1 MAEELYML
9 KRIDISRCLLL
20 DTTSSKIKNLL
31 FDNYS
36 VVLTITCIFLLV
48 SLIPSSTILHPKAA
62 FGDGLFME
70 ELSASFGDRKADLI
84 IKMTPPVVTT
94 ETLQNQN
101 QKPVIQFKLYDPTTK
116 EGYKH
121 VTYYITIEKDGK
133 KLLSDWFHDHKGD
146 LKIEMKP
153 STAEQIAVYGEPD
166 PILQAFTGTE
176 NSPVVATGPI
186 FSEGGLYHFIV
197 RITTIDFDRSF
208 IPDDKQPVYDGW
220 LSVGSTL
227 NQQVSLS
234 DGKQIPIQIISYY
247 DDIKDFKFDPTKRQI
262 QFAMPFNWNTTR
274 LEDQKQIMVHQEVSI
289 PKGNS
294 LASQSYAGTINGIDV
309 TKNLMVDPSNS
320 TKNVVHFML
329 PKPAVIQIA
338 EEVNNNGYLGATN
351 GLMEFSL
358 VPSTNATSSMSPM
371 SEMPNMAGM

>member
-1 MAEELYML
+1 MSHIGNKTILILY
-9 KRIDISRCLLL
+9 RHR
-20 DTTSSKIKNLL
+20 
-31 FDNYS
+31 S
-36 VVLTITCIFLLV
+36 VYAASPIILLV
-48 SLIPSSTILHPKAA
+48 STIVSHALIQPQNVNA
-62 FGDGLFME
+62 DGLFQE
-70 ELSASFGDRKADLI
+70 QLSASFGERTADLI
-84 IKMTPPVVTT
+84 IKMMPPVVTT
-94 ETLQNQN
+94 EALQSQN
-101 QKPVIQFKLYDPTTK
+101 QKPIIQFKLYDPTTK

-153 STAEQIAVYGEPD
+153 SKAEIVTVYGEPD
-166 PILQAFTGTE
+166 PILRAFTGTE

-197 RITTIDFDRSF
+197 RITTIDFDRLF

-220 LSVGSTL
+220 LSVGSTV

-234 DGKQIPIQIISYY
+234 DGKQIPIQVISYY
-247 DDIKDFKFDPTKRQI
+247 DDIKDFNFNATKKQI
-262 QFAMPFNWNTTR
+262 QFTMPFNWNVTR
-274 LEDQKQIMVHQEVSI
+274 LEDQKQLLVHQEVSI
-289 PKGNS
+289 PKGTS
-294 LASQSYAGTINGIDV
+294 LASKSYTGAINGIDV

-329 PKPAVIQIA
+329 PKPEVVQIA
-338 EEVNNNGYLGATN
+338 KEVNNNGQTTSN

-358 VPSTNATSSMSPM
+358 APSANVTSSSSM
-371 SEMPNMAGM
+371 

>member
-1 MAEELYML
+1 MDSRYGKG
-9 KRIDISRCLLL
+9 KRIRIVPIAMGTSILLL
-20 DTTSSKIKNLL
+20 LL
-31 FDNYS
+31 LS
-36 VVLTITCIFLLV
+36 LV
-48 SLIPSSTILHPKAA
+48 PSSTLYPKTA

-84 IKMTPPVVTT
+84 IKMTPPVVTN
-94 ETLQNQN
+94 ETLKNQN
-101 QKPVIQFKLYDPTTK
+101 QEPVIQFKLYDPSTN

-133 KLLSDWFHDHKGD
+133 KLVSDWFHDHKGD

-153 STAEQIAVYGEPD
+153 SNAEQIVLYGEPD

-197 RITTIDFDRSF
+197 RITTIDYDRSF

-234 DGKQIPIQIISYY
+234 DGKEIPIQIISYY
-247 DDIKDFKFDPTKRQI
+247 DDIKDFNFDPSKKQI
-262 QFAMPFNWNTTR
+262 QFTMPFNWNITR
-274 LEDQKQIMVHQEVSI
+274 LEDQKQIMVHQEVLI

-294 LASQSYAGTINGIDV
+294 LASLSYTGTINGTDV

-329 PKPAVIQIA
+329 PKPAIIQIA
-338 EEVNNNGYLGATN
+338 EEVNNNGQAAVSD

-358 VPSTNATSSMSPM
+358 TPSTNATSTSMHNM
-371 SEMPNMAGM
+371 TNMAGM

>member
-1 MAEELYML
+1 MRCCE
-9 KRIDISRCLLL
+9 KRNLLANKYSLVSIGTSILLL
-20 DTTSSKIKNLL
+20 LSI
-31 FDNYS
+31 
-36 VVLTITCIFLLV
+36 
-48 SLIPSSTILHPKAA
+48 IPSSTLFPRTA
-62 FGDGLFME
+62 FGDGLFQE
-70 ELSASFGDRKADLI
+70 QLSASFGDRKVDLI
-84 IKMTPPVVTT
+84 IKMMPPVVTT
-94 ETLQNQN
+94 ETLKNPN
-101 QKPVIQFKLYDPTTK
+101 QKPVIQFKLYDPSTK

-146 LKIEMKP
+146 LKIEMK
-153 STAEQIAVYGEPD
+153 SSDTERVTVYGEPD

-197 RITTIDFDRSF
+197 RITTIDYDRSF
-208 IPDDKQPVYDGW
+208 IPDDKQPIYDGW

-234 DGKQIPIQIISYY
+234 DGKKVPIEIISYY
-247 DDIKDFKFDPTKRQI
+247 DDIKDFKFDPTKKQI

-274 LEDQKQIMVHQEVSI
+274 LENQKQIMVHQEVSI

-294 LASQSYAGTINGIDV
+294 LASQSYTGEINGIDV

-338 EEVNNNGYLGATN
+338 QEVNNNGHAAASS

-358 VPSTNATSSMSPM
+358 VPSTNATSSSM
-371 SEMPNMAGM
+371 SEMTNMAGM

>member
-1 MAEELYML
+1 MNNQYGRI
-9 KRIDISRCLLL
+9 KRIGIIPVAMAASILLL
-20 DTTSSKIKNLL
+20 LL
-31 FDNYS
+31 
-36 VVLTITCIFLLV
+36 L
-48 SLIPSSTILHPKAA
+48 SLIHTSILYPKAA

-84 IKMTPPVVTT
+84 IKMTPPVVTN
-94 ETLQNQN
+94 ETLKNQN
-101 QKPVIQFKLYDPTTK
+101 QEPVIQFKLYDPSTN

-133 KLLSDWFHDHKGD
+133 KLVSDWFHDHKGD

-153 STAEQIAVYGEPD
+153 SNAEQIAVYGEPD
-166 PILQAFTGTE
+166 PILQAYTGTE

-197 RITTIDFDRSF
+197 RITTIDYDRSF

-247 DDIKDFKFDPTKRQI
+247 DDIKDFNFDPSKKQI
-262 QFAMPFNWNTTR
+262 QFTMPFDWNITR
-274 LEDQKQIMVHQEVSI
+274 LEDQKQVMLHQEVSI

-294 LASQSYAGTINGIDV
+294 LASQSYTGAINGTDV

-329 PKPAVIQIA
+329 PKPAIIQIA
-338 EEVNNNGYLGATN
+338 EEVNKNGQMVASN

-358 VPSTNATSSMSPM
+358 VPSTNATSSSM
-371 SEMPNMAGM
+371 SEMTNMTGM

>member
-1 MAEELYML
+1 MNSQYEKG
-9 KRIDISRCLLL
+9 KRIRIIPTTVCASILLL
-20 DTTSSKIKNLL
+20 LL
-31 FDNYS
+31 S
-36 VVLTITCIFLLV
+36 LV
-48 SLIPSSTILHPKAA
+48 PSSILYPKTT

-84 IKMTPPVVTT
+84 IKMTPPVVTN
-94 ETLQNQN
+94 ETLKNQN
-101 QKPVIQFKLYDPTTK
+101 QEPVIQFKLYDPSTN

-133 KLLSDWFHDHKGD
+133 KLVSDWFHDHKGD

-153 STAEQIAVYGEPD
+153 SNAEQIAVYGEPD

-197 RITTIDFDRSF
+197 RITTIDYDRSF

-234 DGKQIPIQIISYY
+234 DGKQIPIQITSYY
-247 DDIKDFKFDPTKRQI
+247 DDIKDFNFDPNKKQI
-262 QFAMPFNWNTTR
+262 QFTMPFNWNIIR
-274 LEDQKQIMVHQEVSI
+274 LEDQKQIMVHQEVLI

-294 LASQSYAGTINGIDV
+294 LASQSYTGIINGTDV

-329 PKPAVIQIA
+329 PKPAIIQIA
-338 EEVNNNGYLGATN
+338 EKVNNNGQAATSD

-358 VPSTNATSSMSPM
+358 TPSTNASSSSMH
-371 SEMPNMAGM
+371 EMTNMAGM

>member
-1 MAEELYML
+1 MSAS
-9 KRIDISRCLLL
+9 ILLL
-20 DTTSSKIKNLL
+20 LSLFPTS
-31 FDNYS
+31 
-36 VVLTITCIFLLV
+36 
-48 SLIPSSTILHPKAA
+48 ILYPKAA

-84 IKMTPPVVTT
+84 IKMTPPVVTN
-94 ETLQNQN
+94 ETLKNQN
-101 QKPVIQFKLYDPTTK
+101 QEPVIQFKLYDPSTN

-133 KLLSDWFHDHKGD
+133 KLVSDWFHDHKGD

-153 STAEQIAVYGEPD
+153 SNAEQIAVYGEPD

-197 RITTIDFDRSF
+197 RITTIDYDRSF

-247 DDIKDFKFDPTKRQI
+247 DDIKDFNFDPSKKQI
-262 QFAMPFNWNTTR
+262 QFTMPFDWNITR
-274 LEDQKQIMVHQEVSI
+274 LEDQKQVMLHQEISI
-289 PKGNS
+289 PKGTS
-294 LASQSYAGTINGIDV
+294 LDSLSYTGAINGTDV

-329 PKPAVIQIA
+329 PKPAIIQIA
-338 EEVNNNGYLGATN
+338 EEVNNNGQAAASVGF
-351 GLMEFSL
+351 MEFSL
-358 VPSTNATSSMSPM
+358 TPSTNATSQSM
-371 SEMPNMAGM
+371 SEMTEMTGMAGM

>member
-1 MAEELYML
+1 MNSQYEKG
-9 KRIDISRCLLL
+9 KRIRIIPTAMGTSILLL
-20 DTTSSKIKNLL
+20 LL
-31 FDNYS
+31 LS
-36 VVLTITCIFLLV
+36 LV
-48 SLIPSSTILHPKAA
+48 PSSILYTKAA

-94 ETLQNQN
+94 ETLKSQN
-101 QKPVIQFKLYDPTTK
+101 QKPIIQFKLYDPTTK

-153 STAEQIAVYGEPD
+153 SNAEQIAVYGEPD

-197 RITTIDFDRSF
+197 RITTIDYDRSF
-208 IPDDKQPVYDGW
+208 IPDDKQPIYDGW

-234 DGKQIPIQIISYY
+234 DGKQVPIEIISYY
-247 DDIKDFKFDPTKRQI
+247 DDIKDFKFDPTKKQI

-274 LEDQKQIMVHQEVSI
+274 LENQKQIMVHQEVSI

-294 LASQSYAGTINGIDV
+294 LASQSYTGEINGIDV

-338 EEVNNNGYLGATN
+338 QEVNNNGHAAASN

-358 VPSTNATSSMSPM
+358 VPSTNATSSSMHDM
-371 SEMPNMAGM
+371 TNMAGM

>member
-1 MAEELYML
+1 MTHGE
-9 KRIDISRCLLL
+9 
-20 DTTSSKIKNLL
+20 IKNPL
-31 FDNYS
+31 FDNYNI
-36 VVLTITCIFLLV
+36 VLTTGLIFMLV
-48 SLIPSSTILHPKAA
+48 SLFLSSTVLHPITVS
-62 FGDGLFME
+62 GDGLFME

-94 ETLQNQN
+94 ETLNQD
-101 QKPVIQFKLYDPTTK
+101 QKPVIQFKLYDPTTN

-121 VTYYITIEKDGK
+121 VTYFITIEKDGK
-133 KLLSDWFHDHKGD
+133 KLISDWFHDHKGD

-153 STAEQIAVYGEPD
+153 SNAEQIVVYGEQD

-176 NSPVVATGPI
+176 SSPVVATGPI

-197 RITTIDFDRSF
+197 RITTIDYDRSF
-208 IPDDKQPVYDGW
+208 IPEDNQPVYDGW

-234 DGKQIPIQIISYY
+234 NEKQIPIEIVSYY
-247 DDIKDFKFDPTKRQI
+247 DDIKDFNFDETKKQI
-262 QFAMPFNWNTTR
+262 QFTMPFNWNITR
-274 LEDQKQIMVHQEVSI
+274 LEDQKQLMVHQEVSI
-289 PKGNS
+289 PKGTS
-294 LASQSYAGTINGIDV
+294 LAAQSYTGTINGVDV

-329 PKPAVIQIA
+329 PKPAVIQVA
-338 EEVNNNGYLGATN
+338 EQVNNNGHAAGSN

-358 VPSTNATSSMSPM
+358 TPSINASSSSMP
-371 SEMPNMAGM
+371 EMTDMAGM

>member
-1 MAEELYML
+1 MNSQYEKG
-9 KRIDISRCLLL
+9 KRIRIIPTAMGTSILLL
-20 DTTSSKIKNLL
+20 LL
-31 FDNYS
+31 LS
-36 VVLTITCIFLLV
+36 LV
-48 SLIPSSTILHPKAA
+48 PSSTLYPNAV

-94 ETLQNQN
+94 ETLQKQN
-101 QKPVIQFKLYDPTTK
+101 QKPVIQFKLYDPSTK

-153 STAEQIAVYGEPD
+153 SNAEQVTVYGEPD
-166 PILQAFTGTE
+166 PLLQAFTGTE

-197 RITTIDFDRSF
+197 RITTIDYDRSF
-208 IPDDKQPVYDGW
+208 IPEDKQPIYDGW

-227 NQQVSLS
+227 NQQVSLG
-234 DGKQIPIQIISYY
+234 DGKQIPIQVISYY
-247 DDIKDFKFDPTKRQI
+247 DDIKDFNFNATKKQI
-262 QFAMPFNWNTTR
+262 QFTMPFNWNVTR
-274 LEDQKQIMVHQEVSI
+274 LEDQKQLLVHQEVSI
-289 PKGNS
+289 PKGTS
-294 LASQSYAGTINGIDV
+294 LASQSYTGAINGIDV

-338 EEVNNNGYLGATN
+338 EEVNNKHTTASN

-358 VPSTNATSSMSPM
+358 TPSTNATSSS
-371 SEMPNMAGM
+371 SMPKMAGMSGM

>member
-1 MAEELYML
+1 VLPV
-9 KRIDISRCLLL
+9 L
-20 DTTSSKIKNLL
+20 DMIYGETKSPSL
-31 FDNYS
+31 DNGS
-36 VVLTITCIFLLV
+36 LVLTIASIFLLV
-48 SLIPSSTILHPKAA
+48 LLIPSSKIFPLKAA

-70 ELSASFGDRKADLI
+70 ELSASFGERRADLI

-94 ETLQNQN
+94 ETLEKQN
-101 QKPVIQFKLYDPTTK
+101 QKPIIQFKLYDPTTN

-153 STAEQIAVYGEPD
+153 SNAKQIAVYGEPD
-166 PILQAFTGTE
+166 PILQAYTGTE

-197 RITTIDFDRSF
+197 RITTIDYDRSF
-208 IPDDKQPVYDGW
+208 IPDDKQPIYDGW

-227 NQQVSLS
+227 NQQVSLN

-247 DDIKDFKFDPTKRQI
+247 DDIKDFKFDSSRKQI
-262 QFAMPFNWNTTR
+262 QFNMPFDWNATR
-274 LEDQKQIMVHQEVSI
+274 LEDQKQLMVHQEVAI
-289 PKGNS
+289 PKGTP
-294 LASQSYAGTINGIDV
+294 LASQSYTGAVNGIDV

-320 TKNVVHFML
+320 TKNVIHFML

-338 EEVNNNGYLGATN
+338 EEVNSNGRASD
-351 GLMEFSL
+351 GLMDFSL
-358 VPSTNATSSMSPM
+358 TPSANATSSPM
-371 SEMPNMAGM
+371 SEMTNMAGM

>member
-1 MAEELYML
+1 MNSRYEKG
-9 KRIDISRCLLL
+9 KRIRIVPTIMCASILLL
-20 DTTSSKIKNLL
+20 LL
-31 FDNYS
+31 LS
-36 VVLTITCIFLLV
+36 LV
-48 SLIPSSTILHPKAA
+48 PSSILYPKTA

-84 IKMTPPVVTT
+84 IKMTPPVVTN
-94 ETLQNQN
+94 ETLKNQN
-101 QKPVIQFKLYDPTTK
+101 QEPVIQFKLYDPSTN

-133 KLLSDWFHDHKGD
+133 KLVSDWFHDHKGD

-153 STAEQIAVYGEPD
+153 SNAEQIAVYGEPD

-176 NSPVVATGPI
+176 NSPVIATGPI

-197 RITTIDFDRSF
+197 RITTIDYDRSF

-247 DDIKDFKFDPTKRQI
+247 DDIKDFNFDPGKKQI
-262 QFAMPFNWNTTR
+262 QFTMPFDWNITR
-274 LEDQKQIMVHQEVSI
+274 LEDQKQIMVHQEVLI

-294 LASQSYAGTINGIDV
+294 LASQSYTGTINGTDV

-329 PKPAVIQIA
+329 PKPAIIQIA
-338 EEVNNNGYLGATN
+338 EEVNNNGQAAVSD

-358 VPSTNATSSMSPM
+358 TPSTNATSSSMH
-371 SEMPNMAGM
+371 EMTNMAGM

>member
-1 MAEELYML
+1 MSAS
-9 KRIDISRCLLL
+9 ILLL
-20 DTTSSKIKNLL
+20 LSLFPTS
-31 FDNYS
+31 
-36 VVLTITCIFLLV
+36 
-48 SLIPSSTILHPKAA
+48 ILYPKAA

-84 IKMTPPVVTT
+84 IKMTPPVVTN
-94 ETLQNQN
+94 ETLKNQN
-101 QKPVIQFKLYDPTTK
+101 QEPVIQFKLYDPSTN

-133 KLLSDWFHDHKGD
+133 KLVSDWFHDHKGD

-153 STAEQIAVYGEPD
+153 SNAEQIAVYGEPD

-197 RITTIDFDRSF
+197 RITTIDYDRSF

-247 DDIKDFKFDPTKRQI
+247 DDIKDFNFDPSKKQI
-262 QFAMPFNWNTTR
+262 QFTMPFDWNITR
-274 LEDQKQIMVHQEVSI
+274 LEDQKQVMLHQEVSI
-289 PKGNS
+289 PKGTS
-294 LASQSYAGTINGIDV
+294 LDSLSYTGKINGTDV

-329 PKPAVIQIA
+329 PKPAIIQIA
-338 EEVNNNGYLGATN
+338 EEVNNNGQAAASVGF
-351 GLMEFSL
+351 MEFSL
-358 VPSTNATSSMSPM
+358 TPSTNATSQSMSDM
-371 SEMPNMAGM
+371 TEMTGMAGM